1 MAMTVNLAT
10 KYSGKV
16 QQAFKQRSLLEGRS
30 SNKVDFVG
38 AETVKITTVGT
49 VPLGDYNRTAS
60 GNRYGTPTEAPDFVQ
75 ELKMTQDKS
84 FSATI
89 DKGNTKEQTIRKAAA
104 FLRAEQDEVVTPY
117 KDRYGFNV
125 LVHGAGTIYGST
137 TAIAKANALERMRAA
152 RKAVFGKHADMAR
165 CTFFV
170 SSDVYNAICESDSFT
185 SVEKLAVKSI
195 VYGQVGMLLGAKVI
209 EVPADLLPAS
219 MNFLLV
225 HSESFT
231 SPAKIS
237 EMKTHIDAPG
247 ISGQL
252 IEGRYLFD
260 TFVVGAKAGGIYA
273 DVSEAP
279 AAAPTITASTGS
291 VTVAADHNAKVT
303 LDGSDPRY
311 SASAQVLTATGA
323 PVGVAKGDVI
333 RAYQYK
339 ADGSGFA
346 SPVAEA
352 TKS

>member
-1 MAMTVNLAT
+1 MALTVNLAL

-16 QQAFKQRSLLEGRS
+16 QQAFKQKSLLEGRS

-38 AETVKITTVGT
+38 AKTVRITTVGT
-49 VPLGDYNRTAS
+49 VPLVDYNRTLS

-75 ELKMTQDKS
+75 ELTMSQDKS

-89 DKGNTKEQTIRKAAA
+89 DKGNTKEQTIRKAGA
-104 FLRAEQDEVVTPY
+104 FLRVQQDEVVTPY
-117 KDRYGFNV
+117 KDAYGFKV
-125 LVHGAGTIYGST
+125 LAHGAGSIVGST
-137 TAIAKANALERMRAA
+137 TAIAKANALERLRAA
-152 RKAVFGKHADMAR
+152 RKAVRAKHADMAR

-170 SSDVYNAICESDSFT
+170 SSDVYNAICESDPFT
-185 SVEKLAVKSI
+185 SVDKLAVKSI
-195 VYGQVGMLLGAKVI
+195 VHGQVGMLFGARVI
-209 EVPADLLPAS
+209 EVPDDLMPDKV
-219 MNFLLV
+219 NFLLV

-231 SPAKIS
+231 SPAKID

-260 TFVVGAKAGGIYA
+260 TFVIGAKAGGIYA
-273 DVSEAP
+273 DVAEAP
-279 AAAPTITASTGS
+279 TAAPTITASSGS
-291 VTVAADHNAKVT
+291 VTLAEGCKAKVT

-311 SASAQVLTATGA
+311 SMSAQLLSATGV
-323 PVGVAKGDVI
+323 PTGVAKGDVI
-333 RAYQYK
+333 RAYQFK

>member
-1 MAMTVNLAT
+1 M
-10 KYSGKV
+10 S
-16 QQAFKQRSLLEGRS
+16 
-30 SNKVDFVG
+30 
-38 AETVKITTVGT
+38 
-49 VPLGDYNRTAS
+49 
-60 GNRYGTPTEAPDFVQ
+60 
-75 ELKMTQDKS
+75 QDKS

-89 DKGNTKEQTIRKAAA
+89 DKGNTKEQTIRKAGA

-117 KDRYGFNV
+117 KDRYGFDV
-125 LVHGAGTIYGST
+125 LAHGAGTIHGDT
-137 TAIAKANALERMRAA
+137 TAISKSNALERLRAA
-152 RKAVFGKHADMAR
+152 RKAVRGKHADMAR
-165 CTFFV
+165 CTYFV
-170 SSDVYNAICESDSFT
+170 SSDVYNAICESAPFT

-195 VYGQVGMLLGAKVI
+195 VYGQVGMLFGAKVI
-209 EVPADLLPAS
+209 EVPDDLMPEKV
-219 MNFLLV
+219 NFLLV

-231 SPAKIS
+231 SPAKID
-237 EMKTHIDAPG
+237 EMKTHIDPPG

-273 DVSEAP
+273 DVSVAT
-279 AAAPTITASTGS
+279 AAAPSITASTGS

-311 SASAQVLTATGA
+311 SMTAQVLTATGV
-323 PVGVAKGDVI
+323 PVGVASGDVI

-346 SPVAEA
+346 SPVVET

>member
-1 MAMTVNLAT
+1 MTVNLAL

-16 QQAFKQRSLLEGRS
+16 QQAFRQRSLLEGRS

-38 AETVKITTVGT
+38 VKTVRVTTVGT
-49 VPLGDYNRTAS
+49 VPLGDYKRTAS

-75 ELKMTQDKS
+75 ELTMSQDKS

-89 DKGNTKEQTIRKAAA
+89 DKGNTKEQTIRKAGA

-117 KDRYGFNV
+117 KDRYGFDV
-125 LVHGAGTIYGST
+125 LAHGAGTIHGDT
-137 TAIAKANALERMRAA
+137 TAISKSNALERLRAA
-152 RKAVFGKHADMAR
+152 RKAVRGKHADMAR
-165 CTFFV
+165 CTYFV
-170 SSDVYNAICESDSFT
+170 SSDVYNAICESDPFT

-195 VYGQVGMLLGAKVI
+195 VYGQVGMLFGAKVI
-209 EVPADLLPAS
+209 EVPDDLMPEKV
-219 MNFLLV
+219 NFLLV

-231 SPAKIS
+231 SPAKID
-237 EMKTHIDAPG
+237 EMKTHIDPPG

-252 IEGRYLFD
+252 VEGRYLFD

-273 DVSEAP
+273 DVSVAT
-279 AAAPTITASTGS
+279 AAAPSITASTGS

-311 SASAQVLTATGA
+311 SMTAQVLTATGV
-323 PVGVAKGDVI
+323 PVGVASGDVI

-346 SPVAEA
+346 SPVVEA